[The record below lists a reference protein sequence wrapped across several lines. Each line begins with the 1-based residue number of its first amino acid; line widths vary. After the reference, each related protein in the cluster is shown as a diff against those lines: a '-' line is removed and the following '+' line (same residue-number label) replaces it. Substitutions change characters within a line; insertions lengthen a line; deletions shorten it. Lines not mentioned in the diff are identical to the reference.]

1 MSQLDNVSMILDREL
16 STALTPKDLQ
26 HIYDCVSDQINAQMD
41 RWEASKYKDEDLDH
55 YIDELCDVRDKVSKI
70 LNNPL
75 NRTF

>member
-1 MSQLDNVSMILDREL
+1 MEL
-16 STALTPKDLQ
+16 AELHSKLNMRDLRL
-26 HIYDCVSDQINAQMD
+26 IYDCVSDQINAQMD
-41 RWEASKYKDEDLDH
+41 LWEQSKHRDNDLDL